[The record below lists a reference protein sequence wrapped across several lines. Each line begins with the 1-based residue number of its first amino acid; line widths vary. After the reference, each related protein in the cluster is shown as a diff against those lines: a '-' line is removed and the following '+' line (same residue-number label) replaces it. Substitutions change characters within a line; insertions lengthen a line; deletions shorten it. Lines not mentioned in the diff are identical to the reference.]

1 MAQSEAWAESMTIQ
15 GMEKRFRDAE
25 VWLAE
30 ANGLVVGWVAV
41 RGDYIDGLYTD
52 PQFAEHGIGSELLTL
67 VERLMRERGI
77 EVVRLESSVNAKHF
91 YLRRGYQPTGTAPAQ
106 WPCQERGG
114 SGRHKEWD
122 VCRS

>member
-1 MAQSEAWAESMTIQ
+1 MTIAQSEAWAASMTIQ

-30 ANGLVVGWVAV
+30 ANGLIVGWVAV

-67 VERLMRERGI
+67 AEKLMLERGI
-77 EVVRLESSVNAKHF
+77 EVIRLESSVNAEQF
-91 YLRRGYQPTGTAPAQ
+91 YLRRGYQPTGTAPANNAIPLTKQ
-106 WPCQERGG
+106 LSKR
-114 SGRHKEWD
+114 
-122 VCRS
+122 